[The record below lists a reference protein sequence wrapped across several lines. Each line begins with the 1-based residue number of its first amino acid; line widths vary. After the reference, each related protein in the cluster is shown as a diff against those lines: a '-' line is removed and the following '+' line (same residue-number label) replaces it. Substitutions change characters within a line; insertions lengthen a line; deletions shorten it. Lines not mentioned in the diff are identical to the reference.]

1 MKGVIQME
9 NEVLNSD
16 NLRLRLIDLEY
27 KGLKS
32 EDFKREIR
40 RIYFEE
46 TGYELKADIE
56 ILKSSEAKSLK
67 GDKSGYDGTAIYF
80 KTEGKENDQLYI
92 LSQGSQQ
99 AKDWEYNMNA
109 MLAGQDAS
117 QAYATYNF
125 VKDAKEHFNV
135 NDKVN
140 QADIIGMSHSLA
152 HNNNA
157 TAQLIYNVFDKIYS
171 VNGAQTNYYQLYSAD
186 DALRK
191 EVNKQFSL
199 NRSDLFAVYRLD
211 PVKLRSFT
219 EKYYEKEGHTK
230 GIYQLISTDDP
241 LYGISGVRG
250 FFTVGTVKKVDTNT
264 ERPGIRDLFDQ
275 LPDVEV
281 AHLQQ
286 LAITY
291 TVAEKVGSKNG
302 LKELTGLNI
311 SIFEGAQGNWDYAKL
326 YVTKGDEINAMIADM
341 NTKVPPLI
349 DSIKKLTSNSDIIF
363 SHFVEAGYLKESE
376 KNIVVQELTNIE
388 NLLEEM
394 KSIIKNNHTVRE
406 SQYNVNHAGSNP
418 FMAVLG
424 ADIGSLIRLM
434 KLKDSFI
441 ESFDKLK
448 DVLGPMLAEIGD
460 SHSIL
465 EMLNALGL
473 QSGRAYLGNDMIL
486 FKGSGADQIKVNISA
501 AVRMYQQ
508 GNVSLEV
515 KTRHVE
521 TLLSALDIELVE
533 GFALERMKVI
543 TRIAEIESNPSTYAN
558 HIDACV
564 APGSHVEVIGA
575 NVHEYLPPL
584 RDIQFDGI
592 HSVLQTEITNA
603 KTFLTTSRTA
613 IETLFDKDE
622 FIAALFDYAPG
633 G

>member
-1 MKGVIQME
+1 ME
-9 NEVLNSD
+9 DEVLNSD

-32 EDFKREIR
+32 EDFITEIR

-46 TGYELKADIE
+46 TGHELEADIE
-56 ILKSSEAKSLK
+56 ILKSSDAKSLK
-67 GDKSGYDGTAIYF
+67 EDKSGYDGTAIYF

-109 MLAGQDAS
+109 MLAGQDAT

-125 VKDAKEHFNV
+125 VNDAKEHFNV

-152 HNNNA
+152 HNNNS
-157 TAQLIYNVFDKIYS
+157 TAQLIYNVFDKVYS

-186 DALRK
+186 DTFRN

-199 NRSDLFAVYRLD
+199 SRNDYLAIYKLD
-211 PVKLRSFT
+211 PAKLRTFT
-219 EKYYEKEGHTK
+219 EEYYEKEGNTK
-230 GIYQLISTDDP
+230 SIHQLISTDDP
-241 LYGISGVRG
+241 LYGISGARG
-250 FFTVGTVKKVDTNT
+250 FFPVGTVEMVDTNT

-275 LPDVEV
+275 LPDAEV

-291 TVAEKVGSKNG
+291 SVAEKAGSTNG
-302 LKELTGLNI
+302 LKELTGLDI
-311 SIFEGAQGNWDYAKL
+311 SIFEGAEGNWDYAKL
-326 YVTKGDEINAMIADM
+326 YMTKGDEINAMIADM
-341 NTKVPPLI
+341 NTKVPALI
-349 DSIKKLTSNSDIIF
+349 DSIKKMTSNSDVIF

-376 KNIVVQELTNIE
+376 KDIVVQELTNIE
-388 NLLEEM
+388 SLLEEM
-394 KSIIKNNHTVRE
+394 KTLIQTNHSVRE
-406 SQYNVNHAGSNP
+406 SQYDVNYSGGNP
-418 FMAVLG
+418 FLSVLG
-424 ADIGSLIRLM
+424 ADIGSLIRLLQ
-434 KLKDSFI
+434 LKDSFT

-448 DVLGPMLAEIGD
+448 NVLGPMLAEIGD

-473 QSGRAYLGNDMIL
+473 QSGRAYSGSDMIL
-486 FKGSGADQIKVNISA
+486 VKGSGADRIKVNISA

-508 GNVSLEV
+508 GNESLEV
-515 KTRHVE
+515 KNRHVE
-521 TLLSALDIELVE
+521 ALLVALDAELVE
-533 GFALERMKVI
+533 GFALERTKVVR
-543 TRIAEIESNPSTYAN
+543 RIEEIESNPSSYAD
-558 HIDACV
+558 HINACV
-564 APGSHVEVIGA
+564 APSENKAEVVGA

-592 HSVLQTEITNA
+592 QSILQTEIANA

-622 FIAALFDYAPG
+622 FVAALFDYVPG

>member
-1 MKGVIQME
+1 MD

-27 KGLKS
+27 KGLKN
-32 EDFKREIR
+32 EDFKVEIK

-46 TGYELKADIE
+46 TGQELKADIE
-56 ILKSSEAKSLK
+56 ILKSRDAKSLK
-67 GDKSGYDGTAIYF
+67 GDQSGYDGTAIYF

-109 MLAGQDAS
+109 MLAGQDTS

-125 VKDAKEHFNV
+125 VNDAKEHFNV
-135 NDKVN
+135 NDEEN
-140 QADIIGMSHSLA
+140 QPEIIGMSHSLA

-157 TAQLIYNVFDKIYS
+157 TAQLIYNLFDKVYS
-171 VNGAQTNYYQLYSAD
+171 VNGAQTNYYQLYSAN
-186 DALRK
+186 AEFRQ

-199 NRSDLFAVYRLD
+199 NRGDQFAVYGLD
-211 PVKLRSFT
+211 PAKLRSFA
-219 EKYYEKEGHTK
+219 EAYYEKEGNTK

-241 LYGISGVRG
+241 LYGISGARG
-250 FFTVGTVKKVDTNT
+250 FFAVGTVKEVDTNA
-264 ERPGIRDLFDQ
+264 ERPGIRDIFDQ
-275 LPDVEV
+275 LPDAEV

-291 TVAEKVGSKNG
+291 TVAEKVGNKNG
-302 LKELTGLNI
+302 LKELTGLDI

-388 NLLEEM
+388 SLLEEM
-394 KSIIKNNHTVRE
+394 KSIINNNHSVRE
-406 SQYNVNHAGSNP
+406 SQYNVNYAGGNP

-434 KLKDSFI
+434 QLKDSFT

-448 DVLGPMLAEIGD
+448 NVLGPMLAEIGD

-473 QSGRAYLGNDMIL
+473 QSGRAYIGSDMIL
-486 FKGSGADQIKVNISA
+486 LKGSGADQIKVNISA

-515 KTRHVE
+515 KTRYVE

-533 GFALERMKVI
+533 GFALERMKVVR
-543 TRIAEIESNPSTYAN
+543 RIGEIESNPSTYAN

-564 APGSHVEVIGA
+564 VPSGSHAEVVGA

-592 HSVLQTEITNA
+592 SSVLQIEITNA